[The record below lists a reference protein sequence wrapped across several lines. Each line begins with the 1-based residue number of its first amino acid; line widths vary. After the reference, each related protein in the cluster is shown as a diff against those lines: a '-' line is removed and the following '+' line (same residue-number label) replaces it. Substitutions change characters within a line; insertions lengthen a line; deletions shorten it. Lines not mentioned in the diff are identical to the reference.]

1 MTKILILKETMAM
14 LPQETVDELMLK
26 GQVKLDS
33 KEQPYLSIDIDKYLE
48 DDFEETETDAI
59 QE

>member
-14 LPQETVDELMLK
+14 LPQETVDKLMLK

-48 DDFEETETDAI
+48 DDFE
-59 QE
+59 